1 VVAATQ
7 LLAVADL
14 LEKSWELEIGYTSPD
29 WQVDNAKPQ
38 APTCRLEI
46 LGDFFMIRKSNIEK
60 RFTINVRHH

>member
-7 LLAVADL
+7 LLAVVDL

-46 LGDFFMIRKSNIEK
+46 LGDFS
-60 RFTINVRHH
+60 